1 MPPGRISM
9 DGTDR
14 AILKELQRNAR
25 ISINEL
31 AGKVSVSRATA
42 YARLER
48 LRTEGA
54 VKGFTAVFDP
64 DVIGL
69 GVAAV
74 VLVNVEQHHWRESLA
89 ELAALPGV
97 ERVLLTSG
105 TSDFALLVRVA
116 DIADL
121 RDVLLGRL
129 QTMPNVK
136 SSQTI
141 FVLGEHDNGLDLT
154 LLDRAHS

>member
-1 MPPGRISM
+1 MTTGRIALDEIDLS
-9 DGTDR
+9 
-14 AILKELQRNAR
+14 ILRELQRNGR
-25 ISINEL
+25 VSINEL
-31 AGKVSVSRATA
+31 ASRVSVSRATA

-54 VKGFTAVFDP
+54 ITGFTTVLDP

-69 GVAAV
+69 GVAAI
-74 VLVNVEQHHWRESLA
+74 VLVNVEQHQWRESLT

-97 ERVLLTSG
+97 ERVLVTSG

-116 DIADL
+116 DIGDL

-129 QTMPNVK
+129 QAMSRVR

-141 FVLGEHDNGLDLT
+141 FVLGERDNGLDLS
-154 LLDRAHS
+154 LLA

>member
-1 MPPGRISM
+1 MPTGRISL
-9 DGTDR
+9 DDTDR
-14 AILKELQRNAR
+14 AILRELQRNAR

-31 AGKVSVSRATA
+31 ASRVSVSRATA

-48 LRTEGA
+48 LRGEG
-54 VKGFTAVFDP
+54 VIRGFTAVLDP
-64 DVIGL
+64 DLIGL

-74 VLVNVEQHHWRESLA
+74 VLVNVEQHHWRESLT

-105 TSDFALLVRVA
+105 TSDFILLVRVT

-136 SSQTI
+136 NSQTI
-141 FVLGEHDNGLDLT
+141 FVLGEHDNGLDLD
-154 LLDRAHS
+154 LLR

>member
-1 MPPGRISM
+1 MSAGRIAL
-9 DGTDR
+9 DVTDR
-14 AILKELQRNAR
+14 AILRELQLNGR

-31 AGKVSVSRATA
+31 ASRVSVSRATA

-48 LRTEGA
+48 LRHDGA
-54 VKGFTAVFDP
+54 IVGFTAVLDP

-69 GVAAV
+69 DVAAI
-74 VLVNVEQHHWRESLA
+74 VLVNVEQHHWRESFA
-89 ELAALPGV
+89 ELAELPGV
-97 ERVLLTSG
+97 ERVLVTSG

-129 QTMPNVK
+129 QAMPAIRN
-136 SSQTI
+136 SQTI
-141 FVLGEHDNGLDLT
+141 FILDERNKGLDLA
-154 LLDRAHS
+154 LLG

>member
-1 MPPGRISM
+1 MPTGRISL
-9 DGTDR
+9 DEIDH
-14 AILKELQRNAR
+14 AILRELQRNAR

-31 AGKVSVSRATA
+31 AGRVSVSRATA
-42 YARLER
+42 YARFER

-54 VKGFTAVFDP
+54 IKGFTALLDP

-74 VLVNVEQHHWRESLA
+74 VLVNVEQHNWQETLA
-89 ELAALPGV
+89 EFAELPGV

-116 DIADL
+116 DIGDL

-129 QTMPNVK
+129 QKMPNVK
-136 SSQTI
+136 GSQTI
-141 FVLGEHDNGLDLT
+141 FVLGELDKGLDLS
-154 LLDRAHS
+154 LLRV

>member
-1 MPPGRISM
+1 MSTGRISL
-9 DGTDR
+9 DGTDL
-14 AILKELQRNAR
+14 AILRELKQNAR

-31 AGKVSVSRATA
+31 ASRVSVSRATA

-48 LRTEGA
+48 LRAEGA
-54 VKGFTAVFDP
+54 IKGFTAVFDP

-74 VLVNVEQHHWRESLA
+74 VLVNVEQHQWRESLT

-105 TSDFALLVRVA
+105 TSDFALIVRVA
-116 DIADL
+116 GIADL

-129 QTMPNVK
+129 QAMPNVK

-141 FVLGEHDNGLDLT
+141 FILDEHDNGLDLA
-154 LLDRAHS
+154 LLT

>member
-1 MPPGRISM
+1 MSTGRM
-9 DGTDR
+9 TLDDVDR
-14 AILKELQRNAR
+14 AILRELQRNAR
-25 ISINEL
+25 ISVNEL
-31 AGKVSVSRATA
+31 ANRVSVSRATA

-48 LRTEGA
+48 LRNEGA
-54 VKGFTAVFDP
+54 IKGFTAVFNP

-74 VLVNVEQHHWRESLA
+74 VLVNAEQHSWQETLT

-105 TSDFALLVRVA
+105 TSDFALLVRVC
-116 DIADL
+116 DIGDL

-129 QTMPNVK
+129 QAMPNVK

-141 FVLGEHDNGLDLT
+141 FILGELDNGLDLS
-154 LLDRAHS
+154 LLG